1 MTIERVKKMRGL
13 SVRLAIA
20 LALPIALVMS
30 GLIHAQAPA
39 PAATRQTTTADRL
52 PVRRVV
58 LYKSGVGYFEHL
70 GKVRG
75 NQQVTIAFTSGQ
87 LDDVLKSLTT
97 LDLSG
102 GRVSGVSYN
111 SDASLDRRLSAL
123 RLPVGEHTTRAQF
136 LAALRGA
143 EPVVTGHLVR
153 PQYFFQAFRRFY
165 LLYRS

>member
-1 MTIERVKKMRGL
+1 MTTERGKHLGRL
-13 SVRLAIA
+13 SVRLAIV
-20 LALPIALVMS
+20 LTVPIALVMS

-39 PAATRQTTTADRL
+39 PGAVRQTAATDRL

-123 RLPVGEHTTRAQF
+123 RLPLGEQTTRAPAVRTSSRAPAQ
-136 LAALRGA
+136 RGA
-143 EPVVTGHLVR
+143 ARAPN
-153 PQYFFQAFRRFY
+153 QRRY
-165 LLYRS
+165 HDG